1 MGDRHRQETKS
12 IEGVTPGSGE
22 LPIREGMQAEMDVR
36 VGMEVD
42 CYCFQMSLLTA
53 LFPLPAHHPPG
64 PGAALLTAKLQEG
77 TRDEGSPMD
86 TVEPGASGH
95 ETSVS

>member
-12 IEGVTPGSGE
+12 TEGVTPGRGG
-22 LPIREGMQAEMDVR
+22 LPVREGMQAETDVS

-53 LFPLPAHHPPG
+53 LIPLPAHHPPG
-64 PGAALLTAKLQEG
+64 LGAALLTAKLQEG
-77 TRDEGSPMD
+77 TRDEGSPLD

-95 ETSVS
+95 KTSVS